1 MDSPCFIDMAKSA
14 IGKSPDASADDV
26 WHLKKLLEAAKAGDL
41 AVFTSSLSV
50 AECSHAEGVA
60 DAEVQRLFKGLLTS
74 GQYVYLVQDSVLV
87 AERARDLRWVHKL
100 TLRGAD
106 SVHVASALEMKCIEF
121 VTTDEKI
128 HKQKSVLRPLGLA
141 VIYAH
146 ETTLLPDEYR
156 QGKLI

>member
-100 TLRGAD
+100 
-106 SVHVASALEMKCIEF
+106 
-121 VTTDEKI
+121 
-128 HKQKSVLRPLGLA
+128 
-141 VIYAH
+141 
-146 ETTLLPDEYR
+146 
-156 QGKLI
+156 